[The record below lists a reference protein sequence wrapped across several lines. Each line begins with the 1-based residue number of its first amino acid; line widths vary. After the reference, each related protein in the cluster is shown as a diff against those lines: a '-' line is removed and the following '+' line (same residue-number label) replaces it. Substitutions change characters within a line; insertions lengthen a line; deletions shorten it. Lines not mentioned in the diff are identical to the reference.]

1 MKGSGAAY
9 GPAFLSIPARTAPTA
24 RLLCVP
30 YAGGGAAIFRAWRL
44 PDVEILAARLPGR
57 ENRLR
62 EAPLRTIA
70 EMADHVAAAAM
81 PFAHELPVAL
91 FGHSMGALVAFE
103 LARRLTAGGVAPLL
117 LIVSASAAPSLRRDA
132 DPLHA
137 LDDDQLIARLEEAF
151 GDLPAEVKNSREL
164 MQMILPL
171 LRADLEADETYEYQS
186 GEPLACPI
194 LVLAGTD
201 EELDDEALAGWSRET
216 TGAVQVRR
224 VAGDHFFIR
233 QSPDAVLRMAQ
244 DALTAAARDR

>member
-1 MKGSGAAY
+1 V
-9 GPAFLSIPARTAPTA
+9 
-24 RLLCVP
+24 CVP

-44 PDVEILAARLPGR
+44 ADAEILAARLPGR

-70 EMADHVAAAAM
+70 EMADHLAEAARL
-81 PFAHELPVAL
+81 FAEELPVAL

-103 LARRLTAGGVAPLL
+103 LARRLTASGAGPLL
-117 LIVSASAAPSLRRDA
+117 LIASASAAPSIGRDA
-132 DPLHA
+132 DPLHT
-137 LDDDQLIARLEEAF
+137 LDDEQLIARLEEAF

-171 LRADLEADETYEYQS
+171 LRADLEADETYEYRS

-233 QSPDAVLRMAQ
+233 TAPDAVLRMVQ
-244 DALTAAARDR
+244 DAIASALRDR